1 MEGRLGGCGTP
12 EKEGGDSPFLEDP
25 SLFFNRELS
34 WLEFNRRVL
43 SEATD
48 RTHPLLERVKFL
60 SIFSNNLDEYFM
72 IRVSGL
78 QRQLARGVREAP
90 PDGMSPALQLAEIH
104 RVLEPMLAQ
113 QSDLWDEEIVPALR
127 DAGIH
132 ILSYGDL
139 SSDADKALLRDYFHR
154 EVYPVLTPL
163 AFNPSHPFPF
173 ISNLSL
179 NLAVILKH
187 PSSRTENF
195 ARVKVPTNL
204 FPRLIRAPAGCG
216 ASDCKGDTCLVFL
229 EELIAANLD
238 LLFPGYP
245 VEGVFPFRVTR
256 DADLEIEEDEA
267 SDLLTVIE
275 EGIGMRRVGSP
286 VRIEVAQEMP
296 SPACGIIGKKLG
308 IAAENFYKVRA
319 PLGMADLM
327 ELSGLDRPSLKDL
340 PFVPSVPPGLGEN
353 DRIFSHIRERDELL
367 FHPYESFTPVISMLH
382 QAATDPAVLAIKIT
396 LYRVGKN
403 SPIVNALLEA
413 RENGKVVAA
422 LIELKARFDEEN
434 NIGWARALER
444 AGVHV
449 VYGLPGLKVHSKI
462 CMVVRR
468 EQDGLRTYVH
478 MGTGNYNATSSRIYT
493 DFGLFT
499 ADPAIA
505 ADVAD
510 LFNSLTGCATP
521 LSYRKLLVAPHTL
534 RQGIL
539 SRIERERERHREYG
553 DGCIIFKMN
562 ALVDR
567 DCIVALYR
575 ASGEGVR
582 VTLQVRGIC
591 CLRPGVAGVS
601 ETIQVTSIVGRFLEH
616 ARLYYFRNGGDEE
629 VLLGSAD
636 LMPRNLD
643 RRVEVL
649 FPVEDRALASW
660 LMKTIVPVHLDDTVK
675 NRVLHPDGTYSHLV
689 VYTRPAC
696 GKRTG
701 MVHRP
706 QGRVA
711 GTKTGWN
718 QKGLIRQ
725 HGGLLRLRHRVDREG
740 VSPDILA

>member
-1 MEGRLGGCGTP
+1 MVYKRCFSNSTWTRVNRMAGRSGGIGMT
-12 EKEGGDSPFLEDP
+12 EKEGGDTPFLEDA

-43 SEATD
+43 SEAMD
-48 RTHPLLERVKFL
+48 PTHPLLERVKFL
-60 SIFSNNLDEYFM
+60 SIFSNNLDEFFM

-78 QRQLARGVREAP
+78 QRQVARGVREAP

-104 RVLEPMLAQ
+104 RILEPMLAQ
-113 QSDLWDEEIVPALR
+113 QSDLWKEELVPALR

-132 ILSYGDL
+132 ILSYGEI
-139 SSDADKALLRDYFHR
+139 SYADKALLRDSFQR

-179 NLAVILKH
+179 NLAALLQH
-187 PSSRTENF
+187 PSSRTGHF
-195 ARVKVPTNL
+195 ARVKVPTDL
-204 FPRLIRAPAGCG
+204 FPRLIRIPGG
-216 ASDCKGDTCLVFL
+216 SRGNDCKGDTCLVFL

-238 LLFPGYP
+238 LLFPGYQ

-267 SDLLTVIE
+267 SDLLTVVE

-286 VRIEVAQEMP
+286 VRVEVAEGMP
-296 SPACGIIGKKLG
+296 SPACTIIGKKLG
-308 IAAENFYKVRA
+308 IADEMFYQVRA

-327 ELSGLDRPSLKDL
+327 ELTGLDRPDLKDL
-340 PFVPSVPPGLGEN
+340 PFVPSVPPGLGEK
-353 DRIFSHIRERDELL
+353 DAIFSRIRERDELL
-367 FHPYESFTPVISMLH
+367 FHPYESFTPVISLLR
-382 QAATDPAVLAIKIT
+382 QAANDPAVLAIKIT
-396 LYRVGKN
+396 LYRVGRH
-403 SPIVNALLEA
+403 SPVVDALLEA

-478 MGTGNYNATSSRIYT
+478 LGTGNYNATSSRMYT

-505 ADVAD
+505 ADVTD
-510 LFNSLTGCATP
+510 LFNVLTGCATP

-539 SRIERERERHREYG
+539 SRIERERERHREHG

-582 VTLQVRGIC
+582 VLLQVRGIC
-591 CLRPGVAGVS
+591 CLRPGVAGLS

-616 ARLYYFRNGGDEE
+616 ARLYYFRNGGEDE

-643 RRVEVL
+643 RRIEVL
-649 FPVEDRALASW
+649 FPVEDRGLASW

-675 NRVLHPDGTYSHLV
+675 NRVLHPDGTYSHLARPPGKPAV
-689 VYTRPAC
+689 NAQEWCIAHRAAWSEQKMGETRRAE
-696 GKRTG
+696 
-701 MVHRP
+701 
-706 QGRVA
+706 
-711 GTKTGWN
+711 N
-718 QKGLIRQ
+718 QKG
-725 HGGLLRLRHRVDREG
+725 
-740 VSPDILA
+740 